1 MDAFFIALFLLLPIA
16 LALYLCW
23 RAWQMGYNGQP
34 ELARQWLRRPPP
46 GIEQCALPFARRD
59 LALAAGCAVFVAL
72 VLAKP
77 TRFGWWLLVALAFA
91 AAYQGYTW
99 YALDR
104 LKKKAVVA

>member
-1 MDAFFIALFLLLPIA
+1 
-16 LALYLCW
+16 
-23 RAWQMGYNGQP
+23 
-34 ELARQWLRRPPP
+34 
-46 GIEQCALPFARRD
+46 
-59 LALAAGCAVFVAL
+59 VFVAL